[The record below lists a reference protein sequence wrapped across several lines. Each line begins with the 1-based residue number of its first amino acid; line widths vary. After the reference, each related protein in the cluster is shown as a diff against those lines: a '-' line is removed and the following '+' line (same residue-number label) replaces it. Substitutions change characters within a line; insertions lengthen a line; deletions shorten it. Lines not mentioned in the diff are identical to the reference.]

1 MKKNFTLIVALFS
14 LITSTFGQVLLD
26 ETFDYSVAK
35 LDLEPTW
42 TSSGT
47 PPVVGTGRNI
57 ATPALTYV
65 TTDGTYLLSGQGKKI
80 NSDYTN
86 GAADYICYKA
96 FGSVNSGSVY
106 LSFLYKA
113 GVAQGQS
120 QSEVIGLGDG
130 ASTGPKVM
138 VGKGTYNWFQ
148 VRYDQRQYR
157 QCRYKMGGDRIL

>member
-42 TSSGT
+42 TSSVT
-47 PPVVGTGRNI
+47 PPPPIVGTGRNI
-57 ATPALTYV
+57 ATPALTYI

-80 NSDYTN
+80 NSEYTS
-86 GAADYICYKA
+86 GASDYICYKA

-113 GVAQGQS
+113 
-120 QSEVIGLGDG
+120 
-130 ASTGPKVM
+130 
-138 VGKGTYNWFQ
+138 
-148 VRYDQRQYR
+148 
-157 QCRYKMGGDRIL
+157 